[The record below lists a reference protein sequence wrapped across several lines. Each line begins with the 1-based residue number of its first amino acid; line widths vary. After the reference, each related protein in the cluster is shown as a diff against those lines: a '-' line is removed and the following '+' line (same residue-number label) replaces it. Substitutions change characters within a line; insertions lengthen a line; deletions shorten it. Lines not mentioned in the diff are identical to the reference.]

1 MAHSPTFHSN
11 ATTAEDFA
19 DVQDVEIE
27 LLDMTNATRDGSV
40 DFSDTDS
47 TSSGESL
54 EFSDLEDPESEEPQV
69 VEAVSSWRPSD
80 LAESES
86 DEDQI
91 VAQTISQSS
100 HPSLSPQSVSL
111 LLPLSSP
118 AEGSYS
124 EVYDS
129 GHDELDEEPTE
140 LETSVHV
147 LDAERQRHCVA
158 ITELEDRHAKDM
170 IEHALEVQ
178 ELRNL
183 QSAMQK
189 ENRVQS
195 AREIVLLQESE
206 ELQVRL
212 KTTSNNNAAISKE
225 KEHLSLQMLDAQK
238 RIADV
243 ERDYAEILA
252 SRESFAAKL
261 VDRDREL
268 EKVKDEFVQVVQS
281 LKTARDIAITEATR
295 LRQELKGLT
304 ATTGVKHAELLSTH
318 NALRIQLDNTLHG
331 LNTERMRFADE
342 VHALTESRDSL
353 KGDVERI
360 RHELEA
366 LSNDSERN
374 ISALRIK
381 LQAETRERQAEHD
394 QAISVAARALE
405 EFRVLEHAKDS
416 TQAECQKLKGT
427 ISILEATVHD
437 NEKQYIVV
445 QRSLETSRKSF
456 AEEISILQK
465 ERDTLK
471 LNVALSKQQLEKAQ
485 TETLHNTRE
494 AEEKIEILRSEKDD
508 LLKSKNRE
516 AETWKR
522 VMQARIDIIQT
533 ERNELSRQ
541 AEASDVKVNTLSS
554 EKANL
559 ERELEDCRVRHLGL
573 PYLQSRLAVLEKNLL
588 EERKAKGEA
597 QKNLSE
603 KNAEMSNLHQRLNL
617 DKPGLNGSPKVTV
630 ERSLPARRFRPS

>member
-1 MAHSPTFHSN
+1 M
-11 ATTAEDFA
+11 
-19 DVQDVEIE
+19 
-27 LLDMTNATRDGSV
+27 
-40 DFSDTDS
+40 
-47 TSSGESL
+47 
-54 EFSDLEDPESEEPQV
+54 
-69 VEAVSSWRPSD
+69 
-80 LAESES
+80 AESEC

-91 VAQTISQSS
+91 VAQTLSQSS

-111 LLPLSSP
+111 LLPVSSP

-147 LDAERQRHCVA
+147 LDAERQRHCAA

-212 KTTSNNNAAISKE
+212 KTMSNNNAAISKE

-268 EKVKDEFVQVVQS
+268 EKVKDEFAQVVQS

-295 LRQELKGLT
+295 LRHELEGLT
-304 ATTGVKHAELLSTH
+304 ATTAVKHADFLSTH
-318 NALRIQLDNTLHG
+318 NALRINLDKTLHE
-331 LNTERMRFADE
+331 LDTERIRFADE
-342 VHALTESRDSL
+342 IHALTECRDSL
-353 KGDVERI
+353 RGDVERI
-360 RHELEA
+360 RHEREA
-366 LSNDSERN
+366 LSNDSERT

-381 LQAETRERQAEHD
+381 LQAEARERQAEHD

-405 EFRVLEHAKDS
+405 EFRALEHAKQS
-416 TQAECQKLKGT
+416 TQAECQKLKET
-427 ISILEATVHD
+427 ISSLEATVHD
-437 NEKQYIVV
+437 NEKQYIAM
-445 QRSLETSRKSF
+445 QRSLETSHKSF

-471 LNVALSKQQLEKAQ
+471 LNVAISKQQLVEAQ
-485 TETLHNTRE
+485 TDARRNERK
-494 AEEKIEILRSEKDD
+494 AERKLENILRSEKDE
-508 LLKSKNRE
+508 LLKSKNQE
-516 AETWKR
+516 VETWKR
-522 VMQARIDIIQT
+522 VMQARIDTIQT
-533 ERNELSRQ
+533 ECNELSRR
-541 AEASDVKVNTLSS
+541 AEASDLKVNILSS

-559 ERELEDCRVRHLGL
+559 ERVRYPGRI
-573 PYLQSRLAVLEKNLL
+573 PLQSR
-588 EERKAKGEA
+588 
-597 QKNLSE
+597 Q
-603 KNAEMSNLHQRLNL
+603 
-617 DKPGLNGSPKVTV
+617 
-630 ERSLPARRFRPS
+630 